1 MIKSMTGFGRYE
13 TVTDEYRIAVE
24 IKSVNHRYC
33 DLNIKLPKKF
43 NEIENT
49 LRMMM
54 KEIAE
59 RGKVDVY
66 VSYEDYAGRGTHVH
80 YHPQIAKE
88 YVKVAAQ
95 VAEEFELHNSLSAE
109 RLLGFADVISLEEE
123 SNDLESVFPI
133 VTQTLQ
139 KAGEQFIAS
148 REREGEQ
155 LYQDIK
161 GKLAY
166 LLTLVA
172 QVEERNDLES
182 VFPIVTQTLQK
193 AGEQFIASREREG
206 EQLYQDIKGKLA
218 YLLTLVAQVEERSPQ
233 MLQEHRQKLLEK
245 VQELLGDRKIDEGI
259 LATELIVYADKVCVD
274 EETVRLRSHIDA
286 MSETLDMQEAIG
298 RKLDF
303 IAQEMNRE
311 ANTILSKANDKELS
325 GIAINLKTE
334 IEKIREQIQNIE

>member
-1 MIKSMTGFGRYE
+1 MIKSMTGFGRYD

-66 VSYEDYAGRGTHVH
+66 VSYEDYAGKGTHVH

-123 SNDLESVFPI
+123 S
-133 VTQTLQ
+133 
-139 KAGEQFIAS
+139 
-148 REREGEQ
+148 
-155 LYQDIK
+155 
-161 GKLAY
+161 
-166 LLTLVA
+166 
-172 QVEERNDLES
+172 NDLES

>member
-66 VSYEDYAGRGTHVH
+66 VSYEDYTGKGTHVH

-123 SNDLESVFPI
+123 S
-133 VTQTLQ
+133 
-139 KAGEQFIAS
+139 
-148 REREGEQ
+148 
-155 LYQDIK
+155 
-161 GKLAY
+161 
-166 LLTLVA
+166 
-172 QVEERNDLES
+172 NDLES

-286 MSETLDMQEAIG
+286 MSETLDVQEAIG

>member
-66 VSYEDYAGRGTHVH
+66 VSYEDYAGKGTHVH

-95 VAEEFELHNSLSAE
+95 VAEEFELHNSLSAQ

-123 SNDLESVFPI
+123 S
-133 VTQTLQ
+133 
-139 KAGEQFIAS
+139 
-148 REREGEQ
+148 
-155 LYQDIK
+155 
-161 GKLAY
+161 
-166 LLTLVA
+166 
-172 QVEERNDLES
+172 NDLES

-334 IEKIREQIQNIE
+334 LDC

>member
-66 VSYEDYAGRGTHVH
+66 VSYEDYAGKGTHVH

-172 QVEERNDLES
+172 Q
-182 VFPIVTQTLQK
+182 I
-193 AGEQFIASREREG
+193 
-206 EQLYQDIKGKLA
+206 
-218 YLLTLVAQVEERSPQ
+218 EERSPQ

>member
-66 VSYEDYAGRGTHVH
+66 VSYEDYAGKGTHVH

-95 VAEEFELHNSLSAE
+95 VAEEFELHNSLSAQ

-123 SNDLESVFPI
+123 S
-133 VTQTLQ
+133 
-139 KAGEQFIAS
+139 
-148 REREGEQ
+148 
-155 LYQDIK
+155 
-161 GKLAY
+161 
-166 LLTLVA
+166 
-172 QVEERNDLES
+172 NDLES

-274 EETVRLRSHIDA
+274 EETVRLHSHIKNMED
-286 MSETLDMQEAIG
+286 TLSKEEPIG

-303 IAQEMNRE
+303 LAQEMNRE
-311 ANTILSKANDKELS
+311 ANTILSKANDMKLS
-325 GIAINLKTE
+325 AEAIELKTE

>member
-66 VSYEDYAGRGTHVH
+66 VSYEDYAGKGTHVH

-123 SNDLESVFPI
+123 S
-133 VTQTLQ
+133 
-139 KAGEQFIAS
+139 
-148 REREGEQ
+148 
-155 LYQDIK
+155 
-161 GKLAY
+161 
-166 LLTLVA
+166 
-172 QVEERNDLES
+172 NDLES

-274 EETVRLRSHIDA
+274 EETVRLRSHVDA

>member
-66 VSYEDYAGRGTHVH
+66 VSYEDYAGKGTHVH

-161 GKLAY
+161 GKL
-166 LLTLVA
+166 
-172 QVEERNDLES
+172 E
-182 VFPIVTQTLQK
+182 
-193 AGEQFIASREREG
+193 
-206 EQLYQDIKGKLA
+206 

>member
-66 VSYEDYAGRGTHVH
+66 VSYEDYAGKGTHVH

-95 VAEEFELHNSLSAE
+95 VAEEFELHNSLSAQ

-123 SNDLESVFPI
+123 S
-133 VTQTLQ
+133 
-139 KAGEQFIAS
+139 
-148 REREGEQ
+148 
-155 LYQDIK
+155 
-161 GKLAY
+161 
-166 LLTLVA
+166 
-172 QVEERNDLES
+172 NDLES

-286 MSETLDMQEAIG
+286 MSEALDMQEAIG

>member
-66 VSYEDYAGRGTHVH
+66 VSYEDYAGKGTHVH

-148 REREGEQ
+148 
-155 LYQDIK
+155 K
-161 GKLAY
+161 
-166 LLTLVA
+166 
-172 QVEERNDLES
+172 
-182 VFPIVTQTLQK
+182 
-193 AGEQFIASREREG
+193 EREG

>member
-33 DLNIKLPKKF
+33 DLNIKLPKEF

-66 VSYEDYAGRGTHVH
+66 VSYEDYAGKGTHVH

-123 SNDLESVFPI
+123 S
-133 VTQTLQ
+133 
-139 KAGEQFIAS
+139 
-148 REREGEQ
+148 
-155 LYQDIK
+155 
-161 GKLAY
+161 
-166 LLTLVA
+166 
-172 QVEERNDLES
+172 NDLES

>member
-66 VSYEDYAGRGTHVH
+66 VSYEDYAGKGTHVH

-88 YVKVAAQ
+88 YVKAAAQ

-123 SNDLESVFPI
+123 S
-133 VTQTLQ
+133 
-139 KAGEQFIAS
+139 
-148 REREGEQ
+148 
-155 LYQDIK
+155 
-161 GKLAY
+161 
-166 LLTLVA
+166 
-172 QVEERNDLES
+172 NDLES

-311 ANTILSKANDKELS
+311 ANTILSKVNDKELS

>member
-66 VSYEDYAGRGTHVH
+66 VSYEDYAGKGTHVH

-123 SNDLESVFPI
+123 S
-133 VTQTLQ
+133 
-139 KAGEQFIAS
+139 
-148 REREGEQ
+148 
-155 LYQDIK
+155 
-161 GKLAY
+161 
-166 LLTLVA
+166 
-172 QVEERNDLES
+172 NDLES

-325 GIAINLKTE
+325 GIAISLKTE

>member
-66 VSYEDYAGRGTHVH
+66 VSYEDYAGKGTHVH

-95 VAEEFELHNSLSAE
+95 VAEEFELHNFLSAE

-123 SNDLESVFPI
+123 S
-133 VTQTLQ
+133 
-139 KAGEQFIAS
+139 
-148 REREGEQ
+148 
-155 LYQDIK
+155 
-161 GKLAY
+161 
-166 LLTLVA
+166 
-172 QVEERNDLES
+172 NDLES

>member
-66 VSYEDYAGRGTHVH
+66 VSYEDYAGKGTHVH

-172 QVEERNDLES
+172 Q
-182 VFPIVTQTLQK
+182 I
-193 AGEQFIASREREG
+193 
-206 EQLYQDIKGKLA
+206 
-218 YLLTLVAQVEERSPQ
+218 EERSPQ
-233 MLQEHRQKLLEK
+233 MLQEHRQKVLEK

>member
-1 MIKSMTGFGRYE
+1 MIKSITGFGRYE

-66 VSYEDYAGRGTHVH
+66 VSYEDYAGKGTHVH

-123 SNDLESVFPI
+123 S
-133 VTQTLQ
+133 
-139 KAGEQFIAS
+139 
-148 REREGEQ
+148 
-155 LYQDIK
+155 
-161 GKLAY
+161 
-166 LLTLVA
+166 
-172 QVEERNDLES
+172 NDLES

>member
-66 VSYEDYAGRGTHVH
+66 VSYEDYAGKGTHVH

-139 KAGEQFIAS
+139 KAGEQFI
-148 REREGEQ
+148 
-155 LYQDIK
+155 
-161 GKLAY
+161 
-166 LLTLVA
+166 V
-172 QVEERNDLES
+172 
-182 VFPIVTQTLQK
+182 
-193 AGEQFIASREREG
+193 SREREG

>member
-172 QVEERNDLES
+172 QVEER
-182 VFPIVTQTLQK
+182 
-193 AGEQFIASREREG
+193 
-206 EQLYQDIKGKLA
+206 
-218 YLLTLVAQVEERSPQ
+218 SPQ
-233 MLQEHRQKLLEK
+233 MLQEHRKKLLEK

>member
-66 VSYEDYAGRGTHVH
+66 VSYEDYAGKGTHVH

-172 QVEERNDLES
+172 QVEER
-182 VFPIVTQTLQK
+182 
-193 AGEQFIASREREG
+193 
-206 EQLYQDIKGKLA
+206 
-218 YLLTLVAQVEERSPQ
+218 SPQ

-259 LATELIVYADKVCVD
+259 LATELIVYADEVCVD

>member
-66 VSYEDYAGRGTHVH
+66 VSYEDYAGKGTRVH

-123 SNDLESVFPI
+123 S
-133 VTQTLQ
+133 
-139 KAGEQFIAS
+139 
-148 REREGEQ
+148 
-155 LYQDIK
+155 
-161 GKLAY
+161 
-166 LLTLVA
+166 
-172 QVEERNDLES
+172 NDLES

-274 EETVRLRSHIDA
+274 EETVRIRRHIDA

>member
-66 VSYEDYAGRGTHVH
+66 VSYEDYAGKGTHVH

-123 SNDLESVFPI
+123 S
-133 VTQTLQ
+133 
-139 KAGEQFIAS
+139 
-148 REREGEQ
+148 
-155 LYQDIK
+155 
-161 GKLAY
+161 
-166 LLTLVA
+166 
-172 QVEERNDLES
+172 NDLES

-311 ANTILSKANDKELS
+311 ANTTLSKANDSEVS
-325 GIAINLKTE
+325 EYGIDLKTE

>member
-66 VSYEDYAGRGTHVH
+66 VSYEDYAGKGTHVH

-123 SNDLESVFPI
+123 S
-133 VTQTLQ
+133 
-139 KAGEQFIAS
+139 
-148 REREGEQ
+148 
-155 LYQDIK
+155 
-161 GKLAY
+161 
-166 LLTLVA
+166 
-172 QVEERNDLES
+172 NDLES

-325 GIAINLKTE
+325 GIEINLKTE

>member
-66 VSYEDYAGRGTHVH
+66 VSYEDYAGKGTHVH

-148 REREGEQ
+148 RE
-155 LYQDIK
+155 L
-161 GKLAY
+161 
-166 LLTLVA
+166 
-172 QVEERNDLES
+172 
-182 VFPIVTQTLQK
+182 
-193 AGEQFIASREREG
+193 EG

>member
-49 LRMMM
+49 LRIMM

-66 VSYEDYAGRGTHVH
+66 VSYEDYAGKGTHVH

-123 SNDLESVFPI
+123 S
-133 VTQTLQ
+133 
-139 KAGEQFIAS
+139 
-148 REREGEQ
+148 
-155 LYQDIK
+155 
-161 GKLAY
+161 
-166 LLTLVA
+166 
-172 QVEERNDLES
+172 NDLES

>member
-66 VSYEDYAGRGTHVH
+66 VSYEDYAGKGTHVH

-88 YVKVAAQ
+88 YGKVAAQ
-95 VAEEFELHNSLSAE
+95 VAEEFELHNSLSAQ

-123 SNDLESVFPI
+123 S
-133 VTQTLQ
+133 
-139 KAGEQFIAS
+139 
-148 REREGEQ
+148 
-155 LYQDIK
+155 
-161 GKLAY
+161 
-166 LLTLVA
+166 
-172 QVEERNDLES
+172 NDLES

>member
-66 VSYEDYAGRGTHVH
+66 VSYEDYAGKGTHVH

-172 QVEERNDLES
+172 QVEER
-182 VFPIVTQTLQK
+182 
-193 AGEQFIASREREG
+193 
-206 EQLYQDIKGKLA
+206 
-218 YLLTLVAQVEERSPQ
+218 SPQ

-274 EETVRLRSHIDA
+274 VGGVRLRSHIDA

>member
-66 VSYEDYAGRGTHVH
+66 VSYEDYAGKGTHVH

-123 SNDLESVFPI
+123 S
-133 VTQTLQ
+133 
-139 KAGEQFIAS
+139 
-148 REREGEQ
+148 
-155 LYQDIK
+155 
-161 GKLAY
+161 
-166 LLTLVA
+166 
-172 QVEERNDLES
+172 NDLES

-325 GIAINLKTE
+325 GLAINLKTE
-334 IEKIREQIQNIE
+334 IETIREQSQYVE

>member
-66 VSYEDYAGRGTHVH
+66 VSYEDYAGKGTHVH

-161 GKLAY
+161 GKL
-166 LLTLVA
+166 V
-172 QVEERNDLES
+172 
-182 VFPIVTQTLQK
+182 
-193 AGEQFIASREREG
+193 
-206 EQLYQDIKGKLA
+206 

-325 GIAINLKTE
+325 GIAISLKTE

>member
-1 MIKSMTGFGRYE
+1 MTYKVSTEMESNMIKSMTGFGRYE

-66 VSYEDYAGRGTHVH
+66 VSYEDYAGKGTHVH

-95 VAEEFELHNSLSAE
+95 VAEEFELHNSLSAQ

-123 SNDLESVFPI
+123 S
-133 VTQTLQ
+133 
-139 KAGEQFIAS
+139 
-148 REREGEQ
+148 
-155 LYQDIK
+155 
-161 GKLAY
+161 
-166 LLTLVA
+166 
-172 QVEERNDLES
+172 NDLES

>member
-1 MIKSMTGFGRYE
+1 MTGFGRYE

-66 VSYEDYAGRGTHVH
+66 VSYEDYAGKGTHVH

-123 SNDLESVFPI
+123 S
-133 VTQTLQ
+133 
-139 KAGEQFIAS
+139 
-148 REREGEQ
+148 
-155 LYQDIK
+155 
-161 GKLAY
+161 
-166 LLTLVA
+166 
-172 QVEERNDLES
+172 NDLES

>member
-66 VSYEDYAGRGTHVH
+66 VSYEDYAGKGTHVH

-109 RLLGFADVISLEEE
+109 RLLGFADVISLEDE
-123 SNDLESVFPI
+123 S
-133 VTQTLQ
+133 
-139 KAGEQFIAS
+139 
-148 REREGEQ
+148 
-155 LYQDIK
+155 
-161 GKLAY
+161 
-166 LLTLVA
+166 
-172 QVEERNDLES
+172 NDLES

-233 MLQEHRQKLLEK
+233 MLQDPRQKGLEK

>member
-1 MIKSMTGFGRYE
+1 MESNMIKSMTGFGRYE

-66 VSYEDYAGRGTHVH
+66 VSYEDYAGKGTHVH

-95 VAEEFELHNSLSAE
+95 VAKEFELHNSLSAE

-123 SNDLESVFPI
+123 S
-133 VTQTLQ
+133 
-139 KAGEQFIAS
+139 
-148 REREGEQ
+148 
-155 LYQDIK
+155 
-161 GKLAY
+161 
-166 LLTLVA
+166 
-172 QVEERNDLES
+172 NDLES

>member
-1 MIKSMTGFGRYE
+1 MIKCMTGFGRYE

-66 VSYEDYAGRGTHVH
+66 VSYEDYAGKGTHVH

-172 QVEERNDLES
+172 QVEER
-182 VFPIVTQTLQK
+182 
-193 AGEQFIASREREG
+193 
-206 EQLYQDIKGKLA
+206 
-218 YLLTLVAQVEERSPQ
+218 SPQ

-259 LATELIVYADKVCVD
+259 LATELIVYCLLYTSDAAD
-274 EETVRLRSHIDA
+274 E
-286 MSETLDMQEAIG
+286 
-298 RKLDF
+298 
-303 IAQEMNRE
+303 
-311 ANTILSKANDKELS
+311 
-325 GIAINLKTE
+325 
-334 IEKIREQIQNIE
+334 

>member
-66 VSYEDYAGRGTHVH
+66 VSYEDYAGKGTHVH

-166 LLTLVA
+166 L
-172 QVEERNDLES
+172 
-182 VFPIVTQTLQK
+182 F
-193 AGEQFIASREREG
+193 
-206 EQLYQDIKGKLA
+206 
-218 YLLTLVAQVEERSPQ
+218 TLVAQVEERSPQ

>member
-66 VSYEDYAGRGTHVH
+66 VSYEDYAGKGTHVH

-148 REREGEQ
+148 REREG
-155 LYQDIK
+155 K
-161 GKLAY
+161 
-166 LLTLVA
+166 
-172 QVEERNDLES
+172 
-182 VFPIVTQTLQK
+182 
-193 AGEQFIASREREG
+193 
-206 EQLYQDIKGKLA
+206 QLYQDIKGKLA

>member
-66 VSYEDYAGRGTHVH
+66 VSYEDYAGKGTHVH

-109 RLLGFADVISLEEE
+109 RLLGFADVISLEEG
-123 SNDLESVFPI
+123 S
-133 VTQTLQ
+133 
-139 KAGEQFIAS
+139 
-148 REREGEQ
+148 
-155 LYQDIK
+155 
-161 GKLAY
+161 
-166 LLTLVA
+166 
-172 QVEERNDLES
+172 NDLES

>member
-66 VSYEDYAGRGTHVH
+66 VSYEDYAGKGTHVH

-172 QVEERNDLES
+172 QVEER
-182 VFPIVTQTLQK
+182 
-193 AGEQFIASREREG
+193 
-206 EQLYQDIKGKLA
+206 
-218 YLLTLVAQVEERSPQ
+218 SPQ

-259 LATELIVYADKVCVD
+259 LAPELIVYADKVCVD